1 MPHPQVQVLRHTP
14 TLYAHVEG
22 DAEENHAENWT
33 SSISPPE
40 SSEPQYSMSKGRYP
54 IQSAMPVGLSA
65 AESATSIPIY
75 SDIYPKF
82 VKLFRDSGSSDDYA
96 RYDPDSHYFQ
106 RGRGQLVDAG
116 DSEDEDIPRGLSGID
131 LREKFSPAPEP
142 DTLDK
147 VTPQER
153 ERLEWQIMLT
163 SVLDGDVLRSEKKRI
178 VGALDASVEL
188 NRQFDIWLGIRA
200 RLRRR
205 NDSEEKRRLIER
217 RMRVID
223 PLVSDILSFRLDT
236 LADDLDSASRQE
248 EAAKRVGT
256 LLSRLEIAQS
266 LYPSLKAMYVD
277 KPNTMEHEFQT
288 RCDALISWHNIN
300 TRLKLQISGLQKWT
314 NSETLDVTQHSV
326 PAEGNSYSA
335 FSPSGPSDHA
345 DATTFVE
352 RVLKEVSLQAAFEK
366 GSLTT
371 LHTLISQ
378 SRGTLINYS
387 ALFRTMNLPGFE
399 NELVQIASFPSKLM
413 EACLHVRLDYAAK
426 VKDPEVLI
434 IDQLLDDFKISIAL
448 ACTVKKEYQWL
459 LAPVPESSWNLP
471 PCIPPTYDEAILDAL
486 RFFFKLIHWKLK
498 SGIKG
503 IYFKETDVLEAQSIL
518 FSEVSTATDE
528 GSLLVAEQLW

>member
-1 MPHPQVQVLRHTP
+1 MPHPQIQALRHTP
-14 TLYAHVEG
+14 TLYPHVED
-22 DAEENHAENWT
+22 DAEGRLEGWT
-33 SSISPPE
+33 SSLTPAVP
-40 SSEPQYSMSKGRYP
+40 
-54 IQSAMPVGLSA
+54 
-65 AESATSIPIY
+65 ATSQFSLSNIGYPQPGMSVGSSAVEEASSIPTY
-75 SDIYPKF
+75 TDIYPKF
-82 VKLFRDSGSSDDYA
+82 VKLFRHPGTSDDYA
-96 RYDPDSHYFQ
+96 KYDPDSHYFQ
-106 RGRGQLVDAG
+106 RGLGQLIDDAG
-116 DSEDEDIPRGLSGID
+116 DSEDEDVSRGLTGID
-131 LREKFSPAPEP
+131 HREKFLPVPEP
-142 DTLDK
+142 ETLGK

-178 VGALDASVEL
+178 VGALHASMEL
-188 NRQFDIWLGIRA
+188 NRQYDTWLGIRA

-205 NDSEEKRRLIER
+205 TESEEKRRLIER

-223 PLVSDILSFRLDT
+223 PLVSDVLSFRFDT
-236 LADDLDSASRQE
+236 SNDDLDSSARK
-248 EAAKRVGT
+248 EAAKRVEA

-266 LYPSLKAMYVD
+266 LYPSLKAMYAD
-277 KPNTMEHEFQT
+277 KPSTTEHEFQT

-300 TRLKLQISGLQKWT
+300 TRLKLQLSSLQKWT
-314 NSETLDVTQHSV
+314 DSETLDVTQHSLS
-326 PAEGNSYSA
+326 AETNSYPA
-335 FSPSGPSDHA
+335 FLPSGSADHT

-352 RVLKEVSLQAAFEK
+352 RVLKEVSLQTAFER

-387 ALFRTMNLPGFE
+387 AMFRTMNLPGFR

-413 EACLHVRLDYAAK
+413 EASLHVRLDYANK

-459 LAPVPESSWNLP
+459 LAPVPESNWNLP
-471 PCIPPTYDEAILDAL
+471 PCIPPTYDKAILDAL

-498 SGIKG
+498 SGAKG

-518 FSEVSTATDE
+518 FSEVSTTTDE